1 MFVNPMPFQNGAI
14 PFQARG
20 TTTPITPGVPQTVFS
35 QTKPEDIKPTE
46 LDLPRFLS
54 YYADYSGCGH
64 WRLIWPE
71 QVLNA
76 HMKAVCHGTTVM
88 NLDPRYYIMAKG
100 VRIQRQA
107 TKQQLQFV
115 KFLKDVSKQTGMKV
129 MYEIDDICFK
139 EDIPEYNKYK
149 PAFVNPEIRESAQ
162 AIMSLCDEI
171 TVTCDFMKDYYTDKT
186 GNKNI
191 TVIPNFMPK
200 FWIGNHYD
208 LTKNMNNL
216 DKYKKKPRILYAG
229 SGAHFDVDN
238 RVGQK
243 DDFEHVNR
251 VIRSTVDKFQWV
263 FLGAFP
269 LPLMDLIQKGKIEF
283 HPWRRLYEYAQGISD
298 LNVNMM
304 VAPLQDNNFNKSKS
318 DLKYIEAC
326 AFGLPIACQD
336 LCTYANAPIKFKTGD
351 EMIDRI
357 VETLKDVDRYKS
369 ICKKGRQY
377 ADTRWLES
385 DENIDCYKEL
395 YMTPYGDK
403 SRVNLKRYNKYN

>member
-1 MFVNPMPFQNGAI
+1 MIVPPSRAPFSANVAL
-14 PFQARG
+14 PFGGSPKDISTEQ
-20 TTTPITPGVPQTVFS
+20 P
-35 QTKPEDIKPTE
+35 KKEDRPRE
-46 LDLPRFLS
+46 LELPRFLS

-76 HMKAVCHGTTVM
+76 QGKAVCHGTTVM
-88 NLDPRYYIMAKG
+88 NLDPRYYIHAKG

-107 TKQQLQFV
+107 TKHQLEFV
-115 KFLKDVSKQTGMKV
+115 KLLRNIASQNGMKI

-139 EDIPEYNKYK
+139 EDIPDYNKYK
-149 PAFVNPEIRESAQ
+149 PAFENPEIRESAQ
-162 AIMSLCDEI
+162 AIMNLCDEI
-171 TVTCDFMKDYYTDKT
+171 TVTCDFMKDYYKDKT
-186 GNKNI
+186 GNKKV

-200 FWIGNHYD
+200 FWLGHFYD

-216 DKYKKKPRILYAG
+216 DRFKKKPRILYAG
-229 SGAHFDVDN
+229 SGAHFDVEN
-238 RVGQK
+238 RVGQR
-243 DDFEHVNR
+243 DDFYHVNNA
-251 VIRSTVDKFQWV
+251 IRSTVDKFQWV

-269 LPLMDLIQKGKIEF
+269 LPLLDLVRTGKVEF
-283 HPWRRLYEYAQGISD
+283 HQWKRLYEYGETISN

-304 VAPLQDNNFNKSKS
+304 VAPLQDNIFNRSKS

-336 LCTYANAPIKFKTGD
+336 MCTYKNADIKFKTGD

-357 VETLKDVDRYKS
+357 VTTLKDVDRYKS

-377 ADTRWLES
+377 AETRWLEL
-385 DENIDCYKEL
+385 DQNVDCYMEL
-395 YMTPYGDK
+395 YTTPYGSTQRK
-403 SRVNLKRYNKYN
+403 NLSRYN

>member
-1 MFVNPMPFQNGAI
+1 MFNTAI
-14 PFQARG
+14 PFQQ
-20 TTTPITPGVPQTVFS
+20 PNVPFQLKKGGASPFGAVQPPTQPAAS
-35 QTKPEDIKPTE
+35 DNPERPKE

-64 WRLIWPE
+64 WRMIWPE
-71 QVLNA
+71 QVMNA

-107 TKQQLQFV
+107 TKQQLEFV
-115 KFLKDVSKQTGMKV
+115 KFLMEIKKQTGMKV
-129 MYEIDDICFK
+129 MYEIDDLCFK
-139 EDIPEYNKYK
+139 EDIPDYNKYK

-162 AIMSLCDEI
+162 AIMSMCDEI
-171 TVTCDFMKDYYTDKT
+171 TVTCDFMKDYYMDKT

-191 TVIPNFMPK
+191 SVIPNFMPK
-200 FWIGNHYD
+200 FWLGNHYD

-216 DKYKKKPRILYAG
+216 DKFKKKPRILYAG

-243 DDFEHVNR
+243 DDFYHVNDI
-251 VIRSTVDKFQWV
+251 IRRTVDKYQWV

-269 LPLMDLIQKGKIEF
+269 LSLMDLIKSGKIEF
-283 HPWRRLYEYAQGISD
+283 HQWKRLFEYGQAISD
-298 LNVNMM
+298 LNINMM
-304 VAPLQDNNFNKSKS
+304 VAPLENNNFNKSKS

-336 LCTYANAPIKFKTGD
+336 LCTYANAPVKFNTGD

-357 VETLKDVDRYKS
+357 NETLKDTDKYKS
-369 ICKKGRQY
+369 ICKKARQY
-377 ADTRWLES
+377 ADTRWLET
-385 DENIDCYKEL
+385 DTNIDCYMEL
-395 YMTPYGDK
+395 YTTPFGDK
-403 SRVNLKRYNKYN
+403 SRKNMSRYNKYD